1 MTRPHRWKASL
12 SRRMTLLFGCAVVV
26 VIAVT
31 LVFPTVMMRAQND
44 NALRLQASRVAQV
57 GFDYLLNVG
66 GTDWQAP
73 QVQLAERWPLYQT
86 GLGLDCDVPRLLT
99 VAQIE
104 AMKSESG
111 QGFLHDAVTY
121 LRSHP
126 TETTFPDLKGDGD
139 TFRLAMAVRARAT
152 APSETRPGELL
163 GVVDVAL
170 AVPADLRAQRVWILV
185 VTGLS
190 GAAGVA
196 VAALIFYLVIQRLVL
211 LPVNALRQV
220 AEQVTEGDLTV
231 RADLHTGDEFEQLG
245 QAFDDMLTHLYN
257 VNRSLDVRL
266 GELGEKNV
274 ALYEANRLKS
284 EFLANVSHELRT
296 PLASIIG
303 FAELS
308 RDLWDSEQPDARRGR
323 RYAGNILVS
332 GRALLEI
339 INDLLDLAKIE
350 AGRMQLHRSVF
361 SPADVCRDSVDFIRP
376 QADKKSLDLSLSVTG
391 DLPQM
396 DSDAGKLKQILYNL
410 LSNAVKFTPADGRVC
425 VEAAADGEGYVNLS
439 VRDTGPGI
447 EPEKFS
453 LIFEKFH
460 QLDASKTREFEGTGL
475 GLAITRELTHFLGG
489 SIGVDSTPG
498 EGATFTVRLPVKAPG

>member
-1 MTRPHRWKASL
+1 MTRPNRWKASL
-12 SRRMTLLFGCAVVV
+12 SRRMTLLFGGAVVV
-26 VIAVT
+26 IVVVT

-44 NALRLQASRVAQV
+44 NALRLQASRVAQI
-57 GFDYLLNVG
+57 GYDHLLDVG
-66 GTDWQAP
+66 GSDWQEP
-73 QVQLAERWPLYQT
+73 QRLLAERWPLYKK
-86 GLGLDCDVPRLLT
+86 GLGLDCEAPRLLT
-99 VAQIE
+99 VEQIE
-104 AMKSESG
+104 LLKSVSG
-111 QGFLHDAVTY
+111 QGFLHDAVAY
-121 LRSHP
+121 LRTHP
-126 TETTFPDLKGDGD
+126 TETTYPDLKGDGE
-139 TFRLAMAVRARAT
+139 TFRLAMAVRATAT
-152 APSETRPGELL
+152 DPRPGELL

-170 AVPADLRAQRVWILV
+170 PVPAELRAQRVWILV

-196 VAALIFYLVIQRLVL
+196 VAALIFYLVTQRLVL
-211 LPVNALRQV
+211 SPVNALRRV
-220 AEQVTEGDLTV
+220 AEQVTRGDLTV
-231 RADLHTGDEFEQLG
+231 RADLHTGDEFQQLG

-274 ALYEANRLKS
+274 ALYEANRVKS

-308 RDLWDSEQPDARRGR
+308 RDLWDSPQPDAKRGR

-339 INDLLDLAKIE
+339 INDLLDLAKME

-376 QADKKSLDLSLSVTG
+376 QADKKNIDLQLTVAG
-391 DLPQM
+391 ELPPM

-410 LSNAVKFTPADGRVC
+410 LSNAVKFTPAEGKVA
-425 VEAAADGEGYVNLS
+425 VEAAADGDGYVHLS
-439 VRDTGPGI
+439 VRDSGPGI
-447 EPEKFS
+447 DPAKFA
-453 LIFEKFH
+453 LVFEKFH

-498 EGATFTVRLPVKAPG
+498 HGATFTVRLPVKAPG